1 MGFAKQSLGERG
13 AFFVFQRQC
22 VFFFF
27 LLKEVDKG
35 SDDTL
40 FFKSP

>member
-1 MGFAKQSLGERG
+1 MDSAKQSLGERG

-22 VFFFF
+22 FFF

-35 SDDTL
+35 SDDTS